1 MNKTSLQQLDYERIL
16 NTVASFA
23 HTERAKR
30 TILASEPRTVKKQI
44 HHMLQEVKEAVRIL
58 EISSS
63 IPLHAIDE
71 VTAYIEQAKKGLFL
85 QPAQLQRV
93 LSFLEHCRKLKT
105 FMKDKVSVAPNVA
118 NYVHAIGDLRD
129 AEEEIGRCLRNG
141 RIDDHA
147 SPELADLRRHVKIR
161 QTEVK
166 EKAEAMCSSKK
177 LAAYLQD
184 HMVVEKNGRYTIPVK
199 KQYRSKVNGT
209 IVDTSASGATVF
221 MEPQE
226 VGRLYEELNRL
237 AAEEEQEVERIL
249 YTLTALVLE
258 KEQDLNVAMETVHHY
273 DVIFAKAKYGR
284 SIDGIVPDLNE
295 DFVIHLDAARHPL
308 LGEQAVPLTL
318 PLGNRDRTLIITGP
332 NTGGKTVTLKT
343 AGLLTLM
350 AQTGLLVPAGEKTS
364 LHVFRNVFVDIGD
377 GQSIE
382 QNLSTFSSRMTNIIR
397 ILEEADTNTL
407 VLVDELGS
415 GTDPNEGM
423 ALAQVIIEQLF
434 AKGTVTL
441 ATTHYRELKALADHT
456 DGIINGSMAF
466 DVETLQPTYRLVLGE
481 TGNSQ
486 AFEIA
491 YKLGLH
497 PQLIGR
503 AQDLSGS
510 PAGKKTFAEPE
521 NMSQAQKQKYDLQMS
536 VDKYQDKRR
545 KKKEQPPIPQFSQ
558 GDNVTVFPHGT
569 VGIVYKGPDEMGN
582 YIVQIKGEKQQIN
595 HKRLKLHIPASELY
609 PPDYD
614 FDIIFKSVAYRKTKR
629 VIERKHEE
637 GTVLWEEE

>member
-1 MNKTSLQQLDYERIL
+1 MNKTTLQQLDYNRIL
-16 NTVASFA
+16 NTAASFA

-30 TILASEPRTVKKQI
+30 TILASEPKTVKKQI
-44 HHMLQEVKEAVRIL
+44 AHMLEEVREAVRIL

-71 VTAYIEQAKKGLFL
+71 ITTYIEQAKKGLFL

-129 AEEEIGRCLRNG
+129 VEEEIGRCLRNG

-147 SPELADLRRHVKIR
+147 SPELADLRRHLRIR

-177 LAAYLQD
+177 LSAYLQD
-184 HMVVEKNGRYTIPVK
+184 PMVVEKNGRYTIPVK

-221 MEPQE
+221 MEPRE
-226 VGRLYEELNRL
+226 VAMLYEELQIL
-237 AAEEEQEVERIL
+237 AAEEQQEVERIL
-249 YTLTALVLE
+249 YTLTALVHE

-295 DFVIHLDAARHPL
+295 DFRIHLDEARHPL

-318 PLGNRDRTLIITGP
+318 PFGNGDRTLIITGP

-350 AQTGLLVPAGEKTS
+350 AQTGLLVPAGKSTS
-364 LHVFRNVFVDIGD
+364 LHVFRHVFVDIGD

-397 ILEEADTNTL
+397 ILEEADANSL

-434 AKGTVTL
+434 AKGTITL
-441 ATTHYRELKALADHT
+441 ATTHYRELKAMADQT
-456 DGIINGSMAF
+456 EGIMNGSMAF
-466 DVETLQPTYRLVLGE
+466 NVETLQPTYRLVLGE

-497 PQLIGR
+497 PQLITR
-503 AQDLSGS
+503 AHKLSGS
-510 PAGKKTFAEPE
+510 PAEPIGIPANLPQAKKR
-521 NMSQAQKQKYDLQMS
+521 KYERQLS
-536 VDKYQDKRR
+536 IDKYTDQRR
-545 KKKEQPPIPQFSQ
+545 QKKKQTAIPQFSQ
-558 GDNVTVFPHGT
+558 GDNVTVSPDRS
-569 VGIVYKGPDEMGN
+569 VGIVYKGPDETGH
-582 YIVQIKGEKQQIN
+582 YIVQIKGEKQRIN

-614 FDIIFKSVAYRKTKR
+614 FDIIFKSVEYRKTKR
-629 VIERKHEE
+629 VVERKYEE
-637 GTVLWEEE
+637 GLILREEE